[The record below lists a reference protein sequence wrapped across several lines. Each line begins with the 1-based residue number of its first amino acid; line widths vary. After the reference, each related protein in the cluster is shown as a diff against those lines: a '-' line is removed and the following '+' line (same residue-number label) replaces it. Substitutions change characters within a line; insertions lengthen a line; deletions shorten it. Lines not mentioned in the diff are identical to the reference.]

1 MAFAISGLSIHGTRT
16 YSRDRQNPLI
26 LLLLQFFFRISRVCT
41 KDLLYIRG
49 FFGEKKNKLLIICLI
64 KVYQVICEKNWAIR
78 KCPAA
83 VFLRASFSS
92 WEQKARKGRKK
103 AIARMYVCVYI
114 YIHNR
119 EIRCPWKRQAAYRR
133 TRLHREIACAG
144 DQIIVGAFS
153 LIRFPATSHKR
164 PPAFTFACA
173 LAFTSRL
180 GFARN
185 HARSLIREHLK
196 EIKSLVEE
204 KSDLHDRK
212 WLFEKKDVK
221 LSRYKS
227 IFYYNHLFR
236 YNQKEVL
243 ESY

>member
-1 MAFAISGLSIHGTRT
+1 MKKIERYASVRLPFFSTHRSVRE
-16 YSRDRQNPLI
+16 SRKRVKVVRRQ
-26 LLLLQFFFRISRVCT
+26 LLVC
-41 KDLLYIRG
+41 
-49 FFGEKKNKLLIICLI
+49 
-64 KVYQVICEKNWAIR
+64 
-78 KCPAA
+78 
-83 VFLRASFSS
+83 
-92 WEQKARKGRKK
+92 
-103 AIARMYVCVYI
+103 MCVYI

-221 LSRYKS
+221 LSDTNRYFITIIYFVTIKRKYLS
-227 IFYYNHLFR
+227 HIKYRFLWGLSSFSLHITHNFNNFLYVKTLC
-236 YNQKEVL
+236 QAIL
-243 ESY
+243 